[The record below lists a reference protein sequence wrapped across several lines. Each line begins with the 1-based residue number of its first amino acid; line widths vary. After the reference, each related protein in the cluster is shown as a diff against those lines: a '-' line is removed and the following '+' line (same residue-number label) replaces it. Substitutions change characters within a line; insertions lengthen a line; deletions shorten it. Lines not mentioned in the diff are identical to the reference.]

1 MRYEAEALVTSKAE
15 ATIYRWWVSLRHP
28 YIFLNRVY
36 YLFADYN
43 AFRGGLKS
51 ALHRTFLTTK
61 GTKGAQRAQSLNLH
75 VPGSV

>member
-1 MRYEAEALVTSKAE
+1 MITVHKY
-15 ATIYRWWVSLRHP
+15 
-28 YIFLNRVY
+28 
-36 YLFADYN
+36 ADYN

-75 VPGSV
+75 VRPELLIFEIYVYYQNVKSIFSDHKL